1 MESLLLSCLLGSV
14 TGIVLGLTG
23 AGGAI
28 IAVPLLIFGL
38 HLNIAEAVPVALLA
52 VCMSATVGALIGLK
66 QGKVRYRAA
75 GLVALAGSLAS
86 PAGLWSAQRL
96 PHEPLVL
103 LFAAVL
109 AYVAVSMLIKSKQD
123 SHDIQ
128 ADVMHH
134 HPSPEMPCMTG
145 NTDGRLIWT
154 WPCARALTLSGSL
167 AGFLSGL
174 LGVGGGFVVV
184 PALKKYTFL
193 DMQSILATS
202 LAVIA
207 LISAVGAVSSV
218 FMGAMHWT
226 VATPF
231 AGGALVGMLVGYKLA
246 SRFSG
251 ARIQIGFAWLA
262 FFVAVGMVVKLF
274 VLSV

>member
-1 MESLLLSCLLGSV
+1 MESLLLSCLLGSI
-14 TGIVLGLTG
+14 TGVVLGLTG

-38 HLNIAEAVPVALLA
+38 HLNIAQAVPVALLA

-75 GLVALAGSLAS
+75 GLIALAGSLAS

-123 SHDIQ
+123 GHDIQ

-207 LISAVGAVSSV
+207 LISAVGAASSV

-231 AGGALVGMLVGYKLA
+231 AGGALVGMLVGYRLA

>member
-38 HLNIAEAVPVALLA
+38 HLNMAEAVPVALLA

-75 GLVALAGSLAS
+75 GLIALAGSLAS

-109 AYVAVSMLIKSKQD
+109 AYVAVNMLIKSGQN
-123 SHDIQ
+123 SHPIL
-128 ADVMHH
+128 ADVMHQ
-134 HPSPEMPCMTG
+134 HPTPEMPCMTG
-145 NTDGRLIWT
+145 NADGRLIWT

-207 LISAVGAVSSV
+207 LISAVGAASSV

-231 AGGALVGMLVGYKLA
+231 AGGALVGMLAGYKLA

-251 ARIQIGFAWLA
+251 ARIQKGFAWLA

>member
-14 TGIVLGLTG
+14 TGVVLGLTG
-23 AGGAI
+23 AGGVI

-38 HLNIAEAVPVALLA
+38 HLNIAQAVPVALLA
-52 VCMSATVGALIGLK
+52 ACMSATVGALIGLR

-75 GLVALAGSLAS
+75 GLIALAGSLVS
-86 PAGLWSAQRL
+86 PAGLWFAQRL

-103 LFAAVL
+103 LFAVVL
-109 AYVAVSMLIKSKQD
+109 AYVAINMLIKSKHAG
-123 SHDIQ
+123 HDIQ
-128 ADVMHH
+128 TDLLHH

-145 NTDGRLIWT
+145 NADGRLIWT
-154 WPCARALTLSGSL
+154 WSCARALTLSGSL

-231 AGGALVGMLVGYKLA
+231 AGGALVGMLAGYKLA

-251 ARIQIGFAWLA
+251 TSIQKGFAWLA
-262 FFVAVGMVVKLF
+262 LFVAVGMVVRLLI
-274 VLSV
+274 LSV

>member
-1 MESLLLSCLLGSV
+1 
-14 TGIVLGLTG
+14 
-23 AGGAI
+23 
-28 IAVPLLIFGL
+28 L

-75 GLVALAGSLAS
+75 GLIALAGSLAS

-109 AYVAVSMLIKSKQD
+109 AYVAVNMLIKSGQN
-123 SHDIQ
+123 SHPIL
-128 ADVMHH
+128 ADVMHQ
-134 HPSPEMPCMTG
+134 HPTPEMPCMTG
-145 NTDGRLIWT
+145 NADGRLIWT

-207 LISAVGAVSSV
+207 LISAVGAASSV

-231 AGGALVGMLVGYKLA
+231 AGGALVGMLAGYKLA

-251 ARIQIGFAWLA
+251 ARIQKGFAWLA

>member
-38 HLNIAEAVPVALLA
+38 HLNIAHAVPVALLA

-66 QGKVRYRAA
+66 QGRVRYRAA
-75 GLVALAGSLAS
+75 ALIAVTGSVAS
-86 PAGLWSAQRL
+86 PAGIWSAQRL

-103 LFAAVL
+103 LFAVVL
-109 AYVAVSMLIKSKQD
+109 AYVAVNMLLASKQD
-123 SHDIQ
+123 GHDIK
-128 ADVMHH
+128 ADVMNP
-134 HPSPEMPCMTG
+134 HPLPELPCMTG

-154 WPCARALTLSGSL
+154 WPCARALAFSGVL
-167 AGFLSGL
+167 AGFMSGL

-184 PALKKYTFL
+184 PALKKYAFL
-193 DMQSILATS
+193 QMQSILATS
-202 LAVIA
+202 FAVIA
-207 LISAVGAVSSV
+207 LISAVGASAAVL
-218 FMGAMHWT
+218 MGTMLWT

-231 AGGALVGMLVGYKLA
+231 AGGALAGMLVGYKLA

-251 ARIQIGFAWLA
+251 ARIQKGFAWLA
-262 FFVAVGMVVKLF
+262 VFVAVGMVVKLF
-274 VLSV
+274 VV

>member
-1 MESLLLSCLLGSV
+1 MEFLLISCLLGSV
-14 TGIVLGLTG
+14 TGVVLGLTG
-23 AGGAI
+23 AGGVI

-38 HLNIAEAVPVALLA
+38 HLNIAQAVPVALLA
-52 VCMSATVGALIGLK
+52 ACMSATVGALIGLR

-75 GLVALAGSLAS
+75 GLIALAGSLVS
-86 PAGLWSAQRL
+86 PAGLWFAQRL

-109 AYVAVSMLIKSKQD
+109 AYVAVNMLIKSKQAG
-123 SHDIQ
+123 HVQ
-128 ADVMHH
+128 TDVMRH
-134 HPSPEMPCMTG
+134 HPAPEMPCMTG
-145 NTDGRLIWT
+145 NADGRLIWT

-184 PALKKYTFL
+184 PALRKYTFL

-231 AGGALVGMLVGYKLA
+231 AGGALVGMLAGYKLA

-251 ARIQIGFAWLA
+251 TSIQKGFAWLA
-262 FFVAVGMVVKLF
+262 LFVAVGMVVRLL